1 MGQDGAMTPK
11 AIANRIKAK
20 GLQRL
25 RWYCQ
30 MCQKQC
36 RDENGFKC
44 HLTSEGHLR
53 QMQIFG
59 ENPDKFV
66 DEFSQEFEKDFLEHM
81 KTCHRTT
88 RVQANYVYNEYIKDR
103 HHVHMNST
111 KWLTLTDFVKHL
123 GRTGK
128 CFVEE
133 TPKGWFIKLTP
144 AVADPRLLTSE
155 KEKLKRKRLDEADE
169 IRHEKELRAQ
179 IERANASQQAQPP
192 GKIEATE
199 LERKHGEK
207 IVLGIQ
213 PTTKTN
219 RKANPLGTSIL
230 FNNEE
235 EDDEDSPSA
244 APVDHKRQPGNTAI
258 PAADPS
264 SDIRKQGEPP
274 QWICPGIVVK
284 VLSKSLRELGY
295 YKKKGKILKVIDTCI
310 AEIEMLD
317 SGDIVRVDQQE
328 LETVI
333 PQVGGKVMLVK
344 GSMTG
349 YRAELQGLETDK
361 YKAKVCILHGDLAGK
376 EALVEYEDLS
386 KLA

>member
-1 MGQDGAMTPK
+1 MGKDGVMTPK

-66 DEFSQEFEKDFLEHM
+66 DEFSQEFEKEFLEHM

-144 AVADPRLLTSE
+144 AVADPRLLASE
-155 KEKLKRKRLDEADE
+155 NEKLKRKRLDEADE
-169 IRHEKELRAQ
+169 IRHERELRAQ

-192 GKIEATE
+192 ERIEATE
-199 LERKHGEK
+199 LERKAGEK
-207 IVLGIQ
+207 ITLGINRSAK
-213 PTTKTN
+213 PTL
-219 RKANPLGTSIL
+219 KANPLGASIL
-230 FNNEE
+230 SSEE
-235 EDDEDSPSA
+235 EEQESPGDVPNDNKRRPENNGVHTED
-244 APVDHKRQPGNTAI
+244 
-258 PAADPS
+258 PATS
-264 SDIRKQGEPP
+264 SRKQQKAS
-274 QWICPGIVVK
+274 QWICPRIVVK
-284 VLSKSLRELGY
+284 VLSKNLKELGY
-295 YKKKGKILKVIDTCI
+295 YKKKGRILKVIDTYV

-317 SGDIVRVDQQE
+317 SGDVVRVDQQE

-333 PQVGGKVMLVK
+333 PQVGGKVLIVK
-344 GSMTG
+344 GEMVG
-349 YRAELQGLETDK
+349 HRAELRGLETDK
-361 YKAKVCILHGDLAGK
+361 YKAKVCVLHGESAGR
-376 EALVEYEDLS
+376 ELLLEYEDIS